1 MMVKQVFR
9 VTDMHCSNC
18 VMRIEGLEDDLPG
31 VQRVRASY
39 KKQQVEVEY
48 DDNRVSTDQIVAAIQ
63 QMGYTVG

>member
-1 MMVKQVFR
+1 MIKQVFR

-48 DDNRVSTDQIVAAIQ
+48 DDNKVSATQIAAAIQ
-63 QMGYTVG
+63 KLGYTVG

>member
-1 MMVKQVFR
+1 MLKQVFR

-48 DDNRVSTDQIVAAIQ
+48 DENRVSATQIIAAIQ
-63 QMGYTVG
+63 QLGYTVG

>member
-1 MMVKQVFR
+1 MVKQVFR

-18 VMRIEGLEDDLPG
+18 VMRIEGLEDDLNG

-48 DDNRVSTDQIVAAIQ
+48 DDNKVSADQIVAAIQ

>member
-1 MMVKQVFR
+1 MVKQVFR

-18 VMRIEGLEDDLPG
+18 VMRIEGLEDDLTG

-48 DDNRVSTDQIVAAIQ
+48 DDGKVSPDQIVAAIQ

>member
-1 MMVKQVFR
+1 MVKQVFR

-18 VMRIEGLEDDLPG
+18 GMRIEGLEDDMAG

-48 DDNRVSTDQIVAAIQ
+48 DEATVSATQIIAAIQ
-63 QMGYTVG
+63 RLGYTVG